1 MINDLIGS
9 NNLDVKVLSDKQI
22 LERIIKY
29 EKVWEMTKEISDL
42 NHYSELIREVTKREF
57 EL

>member
-22 LERIIKY
+22 LERIITY
-29 EKVWEMTKEISDL
+29 EKIWEMTKEISDL
-42 NHYSELIREVTKREF
+42 NNYSELIREVTKREF

>member
-1 MINDLIGS
+1 MI
-9 NNLDVKVLSDKQI
+9 DVKILSDKQI
-22 LERIIKY
+22 LERINKY

-42 NHYSELIREVTKREF
+42 NDYSELIREVTKREF

>member
-1 MINDLIGS
+1 MI
-9 NNLDVKVLSDKQI
+9 DVKILSDKQI
-22 LERIIKY
+22 LERISKY

-42 NHYSELIREVTKREF
+42 NDYSELIREVTNREF

>member
-1 MINDLIGS
+1 VINDLIGS

>member
-9 NNLDVKVLSDKQI
+9 NDLDVKVLSDKQI
-22 LERIIKY
+22 LERISKY

-42 NHYSELIREVTKREF
+42 NNYSELIREVTKREF